1 MEGGQQIS
9 ATSQEPHRRRRST
22 LLQRVRPG
30 PGSSAPH
37 EDDVVGHSG
46 QSFLGRMTNESSG
59 QITEAVR
66 PTAVRRRE
74 IGQGQGLP
82 PPGSPENLPVH
93 CGPQNTTCHSQAR
106 GVHTRPR
113 CLDVMECVR
122 GPTTALAKPYSTH
135 GRSSSQA
142 RGPKRQPGLALGWGW
157 RFVQLKPWDW
167 APRSQEKVM
176 AASSTYRGQE
186 CQVQPRTVPF
196 AESGPE
202 PCRCDL
208 CHSPWQSA

>member
-1 MEGGQQIS
+1 M
-9 ATSQEPHRRRRST
+9 
-22 LLQRVRPG
+22 
-30 PGSSAPH
+30 
-37 EDDVVGHSG
+37 GHSG

-66 PTAVRRRE
+66 PTAVRQRE

-176 AASSTYRGQE
+176 AASSTYRGKNAKSSHAQ
-186 CQVQPRTVPF
+186 CHSQSPALSRAGATCVTVPGSQPRLLPPSPQQAGQQASPNPGTAKVKAKP
-196 AESGPE
+196 ESRSLG
-202 PCRCDL
+202 
-208 CHSPWQSA
+208 